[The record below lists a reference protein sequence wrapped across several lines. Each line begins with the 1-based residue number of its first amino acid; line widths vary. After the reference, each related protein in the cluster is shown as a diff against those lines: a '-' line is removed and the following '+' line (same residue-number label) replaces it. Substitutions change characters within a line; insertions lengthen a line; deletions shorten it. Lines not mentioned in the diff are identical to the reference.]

1 MTGVGE
7 GDLCGVIEFA
17 PGDIE
22 SVFRALNRL
31 GEEPRYRTSQR
42 GQAAHIGSWDCEARE
57 KENNLQSK
65 QRP

>member
-1 MTGVGE
+1 MILLTHVEIEFDGGCVTGVGE

-31 GEEPRYRTSQR
+31 GEEPR
-42 GQAAHIGSWDCEARE
+42 
-57 KENNLQSK
+57 
-65 QRP
+65 